1 MRGAVMRRALA
12 LSPESELNR
21 LLALSSD
28 LK

>member
-12 LSPESELNR
+12 LSPEPEFNW
-21 LLALSSD
+21 LLALSGD

>member
-12 LSPESELNR
+12 LSREPEFNR
-21 LLALSSD
+21 LLALSGD